1 MDLSFNGEFIFNNA
15 KSHENLLK
23 ISDLGLIE
31 MTRKRVQEDLVSSI
45 SEVCPYCDGHG
56 FVLSVDTVVTNVL
69 RAIKKA
75 ARKSQKRKFKVIAN
89 ELVVSRLLDRRSKLI
104 QQLNQE
110 MDLHIRIEGNID
122 LHLEDYQILDEDD
135 RQIRLD

>member
-1 MDLSFNGEFIFNNA
+1 MFCGQL
-15 KSHENLLK
+15 
-23 ISDLGLIE
+23 
-31 MTRKRVQEDLVSSI
+31 
-45 SEVCPYCDGHG
+45 
-56 FVLSVDTVVTNVL
+56 
-69 RAIKKA
+69 KKA
-75 ARKSQKRKFKVIAN
+75 ARKSPKRKFKVIAN